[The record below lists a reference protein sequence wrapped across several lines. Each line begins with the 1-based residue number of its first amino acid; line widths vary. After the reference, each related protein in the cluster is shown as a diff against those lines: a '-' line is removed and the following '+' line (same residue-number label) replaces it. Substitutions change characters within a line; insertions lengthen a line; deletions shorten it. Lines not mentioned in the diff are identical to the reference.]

1 MIHVLPFSHP
11 TRGPFEA
18 LEGRNNGV
26 SYFPPPTPLEKPT
39 ENSSAKSVRRRW
51 ILASV
56 IVVATVIGGF
66 VGAQIAQETS
76 DSGLTEPV
84 STTAPGNAAGVEQTD
99 VPGSSQQP
107 VQTAPVGTGSELSVS
122 QVVDRISPSVVTV
135 LSTLDDG
142 MSSGSGTGTGVVVT
156 SDGEILTNAHVVDGA
171 TSVRVLLD
179 GAIDP
184 IEARVLALDMG
195 NDLALLKVDRTGLK
209 PAVFATPDSI
219 RIGDE
224 VVAIGFALN
233 LDGGPTVTRGI
244 VSALNRTLVNEDG
257 ALDGLIQTDAAI
269 SSGNSGGPLLN
280 IRAQIIGI
288 NTAVFQ
294 SSGVV
299 AANNVGFAI
308 SVSEVLPVIQELRA
322 VANGEPRIEGYL
334 GVELVPR
341 SDGGRGAVINLVTP
355 GSPAAAAGI
364 MAGDVV
370 IAADRSPV
378 DGQAAFVAA
387 IRDKSP
393 GDSIDIVVLREGE
406 RLTLTAVLAERPSP

>member
-1 MIHVLPFSHP
+1 MHVLPFSHP
-11 TRGPFEA
+11 ARGPLEA
-18 LEGRNNGV
+18 RGGRNNGV
-26 SYFPPPTPLEKPT
+26 SYFPPPTPLETPT
-39 ENSSAKSVRRRW
+39 ERSSSKHVRRRW

-66 VGAQIAQETS
+66 VGAQIAQETG
-76 DSGLTEPV
+76 DNGRTESV
-84 STTAPGNAAGVEQTD
+84 STTTPGSTAGVEQTD
-99 VPGSSQQP
+99 VPGSSRQP
-107 VQTAPVGTGSELSVS
+107 VQTAPAGTGSELSVS
-122 QVVDRISPSVVTV
+122 EVVDRISPSVVTV

-195 NDLALLKVDRTGLK
+195 NDLALLKIDRTGLK

-393 GDSIDIVVLREGE
+393 GDSIDIVVLRKGE

>member
-1 MIHVLPFSHP
+1 M
-11 TRGPFEA
+11 E
-18 LEGRNNGV
+18 
-26 SYFPPPTPLEKPT
+26 TPAATP
-39 ENSSAKSVRRRW
+39 SSKQVRRRW

-76 DSGLTEPV
+76 DNGLADPA
-84 STTAPGNAAGVEQTD
+84 TTAAPETTSDAEQAD
-99 VPGSSQQP
+99 APGSSQQP

-122 QVVDRISPSVVTV
+122 QVVDRITPSVVTV
-135 LSTLDDG
+135 LSAIDDG
-142 MSSGSGTGTGVVVT
+142 MNSGSGTGTGVVVT

-171 TSVRVLLD
+171 TSVRVLLN

-184 IEARVLALDMG
+184 IDARVLALDMG
-195 NDLALLKVDRTGLK
+195 NDLALLKVDRTGLE
-209 PAVFATPDSI
+209 PAVFATSDSI

-244 VSALNRTLVNEDG
+244 VSALNRTLVNDDG

-364 MAGDVV
+364 RVGDVV

-393 GDSIDIVVLREGE
+393 GDSIDIVVLRDGE

>member
-1 MIHVLPFSHP
+1 
-11 TRGPFEA
+11 
-18 LEGRNNGV
+18 
-26 SYFPPPTPLEKPT
+26 
-39 ENSSAKSVRRRW
+39 
-51 ILASV
+51 
-56 IVVATVIGGF
+56 
-66 VGAQIAQETS
+66 
-76 DSGLTEPV
+76 
-84 STTAPGNAAGVEQTD
+84 
-99 VPGSSQQP
+99 
-107 VQTAPVGTGSELSVS
+107 
-122 QVVDRISPSVVTV
+122 
-135 LSTLDDG
+135 
-142 MSSGSGTGTGVVVT
+142 
-156 SDGEILTNAHVVDGA
+156 
-171 TSVRVLLD
+171 
-179 GAIDP
+179 
-184 IEARVLALDMG
+184 MG

>member
-1 MIHVLPFSHP
+1 MHVLPFSHLLP
-11 TRGPFEA
+11 GPFSSH
-18 LEGRNNGV
+18 EGRHNGV
-26 SYFPPPTPLEKPT
+26 SSFPPPTPLETPAAAP
-39 ENSSAKSVRRRW
+39 SSQHVRRRW
-51 ILASV
+51 ILASI

-66 VGAQIAQETS
+66 FGAQIAQEAT
-76 DSGLTEPV
+76 DSGVTEPGATASPEV
-84 STTAPGNAAGVEQTD
+84 TAGTEQADAPGR
-99 VPGSSQQP
+99 SQQP
-107 VQTAPVGTGSELSVS
+107 VQTAPVGTGRDLSVA
-122 QVVDRISPSVVTV
+122 QVVDRITPSVVTV
-135 LSTLDDG
+135 LSSIDDG
-142 MSSGSGTGTGVVVT
+142 MNSGSGTGTGVIVT
-156 SDGEILTNAHVVDGA
+156 SDGEILTNAHVVDDA

-209 PAVFATPDSI
+209 PAVFATPESI

-322 VANGEPRIEGYL
+322 VADGEPRIEGYL

-364 MAGDVV
+364 RAGDIV

-393 GDSIDIVVLREGE
+393 GDSIDIVVLRDGQ
-406 RLTLTAVLAERPSP
+406 RLTLTAILAERPSP

>member
-1 MIHVLPFSHP
+1 MHVLPFSHP
-11 TRGPFEA
+11 LPGPFSVH
-18 LEGRNNGV
+18 EGRNSGV
-26 SYFPPPTPLEKPT
+26 SYFPPPTPMETPASMP
-39 ENSSAKSVRRRW
+39 SSKHVRRRW

-76 DSGLTEPV
+76 DSGPSDPV
-84 STTAPGNAAGVEQTD
+84 TTPAPEVTSGAEQAGA
-99 VPGSSQQP
+99 PGSSQQP
-107 VQTAPVGTGSELSVS
+107 VQTAPVGTGSVLSVS
-122 QVVDRISPSVVTV
+122 QVVDRITPSVVTV
-135 LSTLDDG
+135 LSTIDDG
-142 MSSGSGTGTGVVVT
+142 MSSGSGTGTGVIVT

-171 TSVRVLLD
+171 TSVRVLLN

-280 IRAQIIGI
+280 NRAQIIGI

-355 GSPAAAAGI
+355 DSPAAAAGI
-364 MAGDVV
+364 RAGDVV

-393 GDSIDIVVLREGE
+393 GDSIDIVVLRGGE

>member
-1 MIHVLPFSHP
+1 MHVLPFSHP
-11 TRGPFEA
+11 LPGPFSVH
-18 LEGRNNGV
+18 EGRNSGV
-26 SYFPPPTPLEKPT
+26 SYFPPPTPMETPASMP
-39 ENSSAKSVRRRW
+39 SSKHVRRRW

-76 DSGLTEPV
+76 DSGPSDPV
-84 STTAPGNAAGVEQTD
+84 TTPAPEVTSGAEQAGA
-99 VPGSSQQP
+99 PGSSQQP
-107 VQTAPVGTGSELSVS
+107 VQTAPVGTGSVLSVS
-122 QVVDRISPSVVTV
+122 QVVDRITPSVVTV
-135 LSTLDDG
+135 LSTIDDG

-171 TSVRVLLD
+171 TSVRVLLN

-280 IRAQIIGI
+280 NRAQIIGI

-355 GSPAAAAGI
+355 DSPAAAAGI
-364 MAGDVV
+364 RAGDVV

-393 GDSIDIVVLREGE
+393 GDSIDIVVLRGGE

>member
-1 MIHVLPFSHP
+1 
-11 TRGPFEA
+11 
-18 LEGRNNGV
+18 
-26 SYFPPPTPLEKPT
+26 
-39 ENSSAKSVRRRW
+39 
-51 ILASV
+51 
-56 IVVATVIGGF
+56 VIGGF

>member
-1 MIHVLPFSHP
+1 MHVLPFSHL

-18 LEGRNNGV
+18 LEGRNSGV

>member
-1 MIHVLPFSHP
+1 MHVLPFSHP
-11 TRGPFEA
+11 LREPLSA
-18 LEGRNNGV
+18 CEGRNNGV
-26 SYFPPPTPLEKPT
+26 SYFPPPTPMETPAAT
-39 ENSSAKSVRRRW
+39 PKSKHVRRRW
-51 ILASV
+51 ILACV

-76 DSGLTEPV
+76 DSGSADPV
-84 STTAPGNAAGVEQTD
+84 TTVAPQATSGAEQTD
-99 VPGSSQQP
+99 APGSSQQP
-107 VQTAPVGTGSELSVS
+107 VQTAPAGTGSELSVS
-122 QVVDRISPSVVTV
+122 QVVDRITPSVVTV
-135 LSTLDDG
+135 LSTIDDG

-171 TSVRVLLD
+171 TSVRVLLN

-184 IEARVLALDMG
+184 IEARVLALDIG

-209 PAVFATPDSI
+209 PAVFATPESI

-322 VANGEPRIEGYL
+322 VANGQPRIEGYL

-364 MAGDVV
+364 QAGDVV

-393 GDSIDIVVLREGE
+393 GDSIDIVVLRDGE